1 MMNIL
6 TVNTGSSSVRLA
18 VFEDQAGSIRKV
30 SSQTFRTEERTPQEC
45 IQLFLAERDTGFFSA
60 VAHRIVHGG
69 TRFVES
75 CLIDG
80 DVLREIERLSVLAP
94 LHNPLAVRWIE
105 ACRSVLGSDVPHV
118 AVFDTAFFAAMP
130 DVSKVYALPGSICTE
145 HGIRRYGFHGI
156 AHRAMFQRWK
166 KVRPDLEKGG
176 KLISL
181 QLGSGCSITAVDKG
195 QPVDTSMG
203 FSPLEG
209 LMMSTRCGDIDPG
222 VLVYLQKS
230 AGLSIDELD
239 TVLNKSSGLS
249 GVSAVSGDMKTV
261 IGSEEPAA
269 RFAIELYCYRAKKY
283 IGSYMAALG
292 GVDGIVFGGG
302 VGENAPLIRERILEN
317 MQWSGIDLD
326 PGRNSDT
333 IGTEGQISASSGRVD
348 VRVLP
353 VSESEILAQEAI
365 DVLIGLKKYPG

>member
-1 MMNIL
+1 MNIL

-18 VFEDQAGSIRKV
+18 IFEDGAGSVKKV
-30 SSQTFRTEERTPQEC
+30 SSQTLGPEESTPQEC
-45 IQLFLAERDTGFFSA
+45 IQNFMAVHDAGPFAA

-69 TRFVES
+69 TRVVGS
-75 CLIDG
+75 CLIDE
-80 DVLREIERLSVLAP
+80 DVLREVERLSILAP
-94 LHNPLAVRWIE
+94 LHNPLALRWIQ

-118 AVFDTAFFAAMP
+118 VVFDTAFFAAMP
-130 DVSKVYALPGSICTE
+130 DVAKVYALPGALCRE
-145 HGIRRYGFHGI
+145 HGIQRYGFHGI

-166 KVRPDLEKGG
+166 KLRPDLEKGG

-181 QLGSGCSITAVDKG
+181 QLGSGCSITAVDRG
-195 QPVDTSMG
+195 LPVDTSMG

-249 GVSAVSGDMKTV
+249 GVSAVSGDMRTV

-292 GVDGIVFGGG
+292 GVDGIAFGGG
-302 VGENAPLIRERILEN
+302 VGENAPLIREKILEN
-317 MQWSGIDLD
+317 MRWSGIDLD
-326 PGRNSDT
+326 RRRNSDT
-333 IGTEGQISASSGRVD
+333 IGTERQISSSSGRVD
-348 VRVLP
+348 VRVIP
-353 VSESEILAQEAI
+353 VSESEVLAQEAI
-365 DVLIGLKKYPG
+365 GVLNRMKEHTD